1 MSDAVRRRSFL
12 TMGLAA
18 PALAGVSACSGGR
31 GSSPGRRG
39 SDGRTQVTFW
49 SSLRGSHEVVQAFNE
64 SQDGIEVVFNQI
76 PDGGSGGYA
85 NIRNAARAGNAPDV
99 ITLEYPQVPEFVV
112 DGIARDL
119 TDLMSDGLHSKIL
132 PEALART
139 TYEDRIYSVP
149 NDLEPLVLHYRRDL
163 FQERG
168 YEVPTT
174 WAEFA
179 ELGRRIRDES
189 DTERIANFPTNGGT
203 YFAGFVQQSGGQWF
217 DTADD
222 TWHVAMSDTGTQQVA
237 SLWQELIDDDV
248 VTMMA
253 DGEEFDAMLSRDR
266 ILTRTSGAW
275 DAGAQMSARP
285 GQAGQW
291 AIAPL
296 PQWEAG
302 DAQLGDHGG
311 STFTLTSD
319 SREPEAAMEFIEW
332 QVSHPDSMRARLS
345 AGTSSMFPVVED
357 LVDVARETFDDEYY
371 DGQDIYTLFSEEA
384 PKVRDDWNWG
394 PRMTATLQLMQ
405 DNFARVPATDDT
417 LLDAVEASQAG
428 TVPDLRA
435 LGLSVSESS
444 A

>member
-1 MSDAVRRRSFL
+1 
-12 TMGLAA
+12 
-18 PALAGVSACSGGR
+18 
-31 GSSPGRRG
+31 
-39 SDGRTQVTFW
+39 
-49 SSLRGSHEVVQAFNE
+49 
-64 SQDGIEVVFNQI
+64 
-76 PDGGSGGYA
+76 
-85 NIRNAARAGNAPDV
+85 
-99 ITLEYPQVPEFVV
+99 
-112 DGIARDL
+112 
-119 TDLMSDGLHSKIL
+119 
-132 PEALART
+132 
-139 TYEDRIYSVP
+139 
-149 NDLEPLVLHYRRDL
+149 VLHYRRDL

-222 TWHVAMSDTGTQQVA
+222 TWHVAMSDTGTQQGA
-237 SLWQELIDDDV
+237 SRGQELTDADLV
-248 VTMMA
+248 PMMA

-296 PQWEAG
+296 PQWGAG

-444 A
+444 ACGPGRNGRYDNRSHAAPDGSRLPWGQAERAPSNRELWASSAEQGQRRADGALLPAAGHGVRRAAADGPVDELLRPGQLRARIRPRGAE